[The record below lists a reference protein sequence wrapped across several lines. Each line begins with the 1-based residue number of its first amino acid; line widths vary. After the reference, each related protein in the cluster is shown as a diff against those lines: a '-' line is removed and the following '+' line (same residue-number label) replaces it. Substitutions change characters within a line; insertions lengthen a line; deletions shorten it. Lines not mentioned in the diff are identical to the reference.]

1 MKDLSVT
8 IYCNIEQ
15 ADKLSNIF
23 GVRFA
28 GASTL
33 PKNRLIDE
41 ILLTEEATAAIHEAA
56 NEDVGEDMKA
66 FVRRINKVDKLKHK
80 AQVAT
85 RKEIDNV
92 LKSGVATNV

>member
-15 ADKLSNIF
+15 ADRLSAAF

-33 PKNRLIDE
+33 PKNRLVAE
-41 ILLTEEATAAIHEAA
+41 ILLTEEAMAAIYEAA

-66 FVRRINKVDKLKHK
+66 LIRRINKVHKLKHK
-80 AQVAT
+80 AQAAT

-92 LKSGVATNV
+92 LKGVK